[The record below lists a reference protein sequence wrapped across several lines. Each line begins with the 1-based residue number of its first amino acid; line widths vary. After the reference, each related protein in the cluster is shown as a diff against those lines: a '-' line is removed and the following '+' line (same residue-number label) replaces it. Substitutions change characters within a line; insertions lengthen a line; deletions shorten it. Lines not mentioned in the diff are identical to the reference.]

1 MRRPCVHRVGT
12 GDWLL
17 QLWMADGGVEGDPLL
32 RSVWDGTT
40 MVGYSTLVREDVG
53 GSSEIAYCKLSGHLV
68 VGLNDQCS
76 K

>member
-1 MRRPCVHRVGT
+1 MEA
-12 GDWLL
+12 LK
-17 QLWMADGGVEGDPLL
+17 GDPLL

-53 GSSEIAYCKLSGHLV
+53 ESSEIAYCKFSGHLV
-68 VGLNDQCS
+68 VGLNDHCS